1 MWLNNKYCSGNELD
15 FTVTMNLPSFVA
27 CLKSQFA
34 LDTAVNA
41 HDIEMF
47 FVDVPVLLTALK
59 FTLKTW
65 KQGQKHI
72 LITNIAIQWNEKSWV
87 WKKWQKCEGDCVF
100 LTLFLSFLEY
110 NETHILEITPVPVH
124 PWALGHWWGDFS
136 KWIKM
141 SQLLALS
148 RGRILNGY
156 LSLLWRSHF

>member
-1 MWLNNKYCSGNELD
+1 MWLNNKYCSGNEFD

-27 CLKSQFA
+27 CLKSQFPC
-34 LDTAVNA
+34 TW
-41 HDIEMF
+41 HSCQCPWYW
-47 FVDVPVLLTALK
+47 DVLCRCV
-59 FTLKTW
+59 KTC

-136 KWIKM
+136 IWIKM

>member
-1 MWLNNKYCSGNELD
+1 
-15 FTVTMNLPSFVA
+15 MNLPSFVA

-72 LITNIAIQWNEKSWV
+72 LITNIAIQWNEKSVEEMAKMWR
-87 WKKWQKCEGDCVF
+87 WLCISDIIFVF
-100 LTLFLSFLEY
+100 SG
-110 NETHILEITPVPVH
+110 V
-124 PWALGHWWGDFS
+124 
-136 KWIKM
+136 
-141 SQLLALS
+141 
-148 RGRILNGY
+148 
-156 LSLLWRSHF
+156 